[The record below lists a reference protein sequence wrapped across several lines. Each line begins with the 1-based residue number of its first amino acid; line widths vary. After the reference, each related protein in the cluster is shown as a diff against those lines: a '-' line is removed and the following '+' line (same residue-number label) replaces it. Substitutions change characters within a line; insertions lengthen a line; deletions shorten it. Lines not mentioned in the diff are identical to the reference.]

1 MDINRILSYAINRLN
16 KLVKNC
22 IIRKHLNLFFLLGDE
37 EEEWSKENGFIPII
51 HWSAQT
57 AIGM

>member
-1 MDINRILSYAINRLN
+1 MNCLQIEMIILNDSFVI
-16 KLVKNC
+16 
-22 IIRKHLNLFFLLGDE
+22 LGDA

-57 AIGM
+57 AIGENNLNTVL